1 MEDCMSMGETSAA
14 RKLSALDELTTL
26 PLRFENPY
34 IHSWKE
40 RGGKVF
46 GYTCSY
52 VPEEILVALEGPSRI
67 LPVRL
72 GGRGAQTTEDAD
84 IHMHKFLCSY
94 SRALIQ
100 LGMKG
105 QYRFLDGVV
114 VTSGCETMRRTHGL
128 WKDVVGVPFV
138 SMISVPHATKGDNRV
153 KWYRDEI
160 ENLESEIC
168 GVYALRFSE
177 DSLRETIKTYNEY
190 RRLIGELYELRK
202 LDQPKLTGSEVFNI
216 IQAGFSMPKDLFNEK
231 LKEAIAELKERP
243 GISNNGARIMLGGSD
258 MGDPFLIDLI
268 ESLGATVVT
277 DSLCAG
283 RKYIDKMVDESIEP
297 MDGIMDRYFT
307 HMPCPRMLEATAE
320 RLEFVRK
327 TAREAR
333 ADGVIFQKLAFC
345 DNYAGENLMHRK
357 ALEADG
363 IPVMEMELEYI
374 PADKGRF
381 KTRIQAFLEKI
392 GK

>member
-1 MEDCMSMGETSAA
+1 MGEKSGAG
-14 RKLSALDELTTL
+14 KLSALEELTTL
-26 PLRFENPY
+26 PLRSENPY
-34 IHSWKE
+34 IRNWKDA
-40 RGGKVF
+40 GGKVF

-52 VPEEILVALEGPSRI
+52 VPEEVLAALEGPSRI
-67 LPVRL
+67 LPIRL

-94 SRALIQ
+94 SRSLIQ

-105 QYRFLDGVV
+105 QYGFLDGVV

-128 WKDVVGVPFV
+128 WKDVVGIPFV
-138 SMISVPHATKGDNRV
+138 SLISVPHATKGENRV
-153 KWYRDEI
+153 KWYREEI
-160 ENLESEIC
+160 DHLESDVCEA
-168 GVYALRFSE
+168 YALRFSE
-177 DSLRETIKTYNEY
+177 ESLRKTIKTYNEY
-190 RRLIGELYELRK
+190 RRLMHELYDLRK
-202 LDQPKLTGSEVFNI
+202 LDQPKVTGSEVFNI
-216 IQAGFSMPKDLFNEK
+216 IQAGFSMPKNLFNEK
-231 LKEAIAELKERP
+231 LKEAIAELKARP
-243 GISNNGARIMLGGSD
+243 VINNTGARIMLGGSD
-258 MGDPFLIDLI
+258 MGDPYLIDLI

-283 RKYIDKMVDESIEP
+283 RKYIDKMVDEGIDP
-297 MDGIMDRYFT
+297 MAAIMDRYFT

-320 RLEFVRK
+320 RLEFVK
-327 TAREAR
+327 KMALEAR
-333 ADGVIFQKLAFC
+333 VDGVIFQKLAFC